1 MKRIARHLIIEGQIQ
16 GVGYRW
22 SMTVEARRLGVG
34 GWVRNLRDGRVEA
47 MAVGDEAA
55 VLGLIDWARR
65 GPAYAS
71 VERVDVTPG
80 EGTFL
85 GFEQAPSA

>member
-1 MKRIARHLIIEGQIQ
+1 MKRIARHLIIEGQVQ

-34 GWVRNLRDGRVEA
+34 GWVRNLHDGRVEA

-55 VLGLIDWARR
+55 VLDLIDWARR

-71 VERVDVTPG
+71 VARVDVAPG
-80 EGTFL
+80 EGNFL
-85 GFEQAPSA
+85 GFELAPNA